1 MLSLAVT
8 HITYSSSC
16 KLMGK
21 HRIFGSTTIVLLVP
35 ELGPK
40 VGKKSLRPL
49 DKHQCEKNKRHEQKH
64 AYITKSNISAR
75 VKNKR
80 DTRIHNQVQYIR
92 LFLASLPQTDDILS
106 LRKQSLPNDQGIQ
119 GSKLVRTEVF
129 VFLQFI
135 WHFQR
140 GVTLPA

>member
-1 MLSLAVT
+1 
-8 HITYSSSC
+8 
-16 KLMGK
+16 MGK

-92 LFLASLPQTDDILS
+92 LFLASLPQTDDISS
-106 LRKQSLPNDQGIQ
+106 LRKQSLPNDQVMQEGP
-119 GSKLVRTEVF
+119 KLVRSEVF
-129 VFLQFI
+129 VICTSSIYLAFSTEGDVAGI
-135 WHFQR
+135 K
-140 GVTLPA
+140 

>member
-1 MLSLAVT
+1 MYQTSLTFSVILHLCCYFKRHPVVKYFSAIARCDT
-8 HITYSSSC
+8 HHILCQLQTQALTQKRKGNY
-16 KLMGK
+16 GP
-21 HRIFGSTTIVLLVP
+21 TTILLLVP

-92 LFLASLPQTDDILS
+92 LFFGFPPTD
-106 LRKQSLPNDQGIQ
+106 G
-119 GSKLVRTEVF
+119 
-129 VFLQFI
+129 
-135 WHFQR
+135 
-140 GVTLPA
+140 